1 YCLSDTSLDQYVE
14 FVSAIS
20 KHLPDTVYFYTRQLE
35 LADQTIP
42 PVVYDHGQALL
53 FLTAEN

>member
-1 YCLSDTSLDQYVE
+1 LDQYVE